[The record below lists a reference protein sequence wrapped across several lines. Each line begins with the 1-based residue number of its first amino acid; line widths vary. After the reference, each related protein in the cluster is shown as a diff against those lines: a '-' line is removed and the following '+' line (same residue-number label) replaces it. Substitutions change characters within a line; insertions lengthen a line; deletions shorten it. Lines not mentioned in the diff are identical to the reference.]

1 MAGNT
6 RGKIKEHFEG
16 IHRNFDWIL
25 YHCEKILA
33 LVADKHPGLKTAA
46 ESLVKAINALD
57 KVVQDVY
64 SRI

>member
-16 IHRNFDWIL
+16 IHRNLNWIL
-25 YHCEKILA
+25 YHCEKIQG
-33 LVADKHPGLKTAA
+33 LVADKHLGLKTAA
-46 ESLVKAINALD
+46 VSLAEAINALD
-57 KVVQDVY
+57 KVVKDVY